1 MRLAVPSRIGSNW
14 PIKVTALGL
23 ATVLWAAVSA
33 EEPTTQLVPIRLDI
47 QPPTSKTL
55 LQDVPPIRGL
65 YAGSGREL
73 IKLLTSAPPAI
84 SKVIP
89 DTVTESFF
97 IINLSPQDFSVT
109 SDAAVVLQD
118 ILPRRIVVALD
129 EVLSRPVR
137 VVSRVDVQAAS
148 GYRLM
153 RSAVSPESVLVSG
166 PEARVERIGSVFTLP
181 AEWTNVRGP
190 IRRTV
195 AIDTAAFGVVR
206 LSQYEVEIDARVE
219 QITQRTFAQVPVII
233 AGGEWESIPPTV
245 QVIVTGP
252 QSRLDA
258 MTTDSLLATAPAA
271 VVEGDLVP
279 VMIRV
284 SRGLSVTFTPDSVQA
299 QRIIL

>member
-1 MRLAVPSRIGSNW
+1 MRLGIPSRIGSNW

-23 ATVLWAAVSA
+23 AMVLWAAVSA
-33 EEPTTQLVPIRLDI
+33 EQPTTQLVPIRLDI
-47 QPPTSKTL
+47 QTPTTKTL
-55 LQDVPPIRGL
+55 LQSVPMIRGL
-65 YAGSGREL
+65 YAGSAREL
-73 IKLLTSAPPAI
+73 DKLSSAPPSI

-97 IINLSPQDFSVT
+97 TINLSLQDVSVT
-109 SDAAVVLQD
+109 SDAAVELQD
-118 ILPRRIVVALD
+118 IFPRSVVVALD
-129 EVLSRPVR
+129 EVFSRPVR
-137 VVSRVDVQAAS
+137 VVSRVDVRAAS

-166 PEARVERIGSVFTLP
+166 PKARVERIGSVFTIP
-181 AEWTNVRGP
+181 ALWNNVRDS

-195 AIDTAAFGVVR
+195 AIDTSAFGVVR

-219 QITQRTFAQVPVII
+219 QITQRTFTQVPVII

-245 QVIVTGP
+245 QVTVTGP
-252 QSRLDA
+252 RSRLNA
-258 MTTDSLLATAPAA
+258 MTTDSLSATAPAA
-271 VVEGDLVP
+271 AVEGDMVP
-279 VMIRV
+279 VSIRV

>member
-1 MRLAVPSRIGSNW
+1 MRLGIPSRIGSNW

-23 ATVLWAAVSA
+23 AMVLWAAVSA
-33 EEPTTQLVPIRLDI
+33 EQPTTQLVPIRLDI
-47 QPPTSKTL
+47 QLPTTKTL
-55 LQDVPPIRGL
+55 LQSVPMIRGL
-65 YAGSGREL
+65 YAGSAREL
-73 IKLLTSAPPAI
+73 DKLSSAPPSI

-97 IINLSPQDFSVT
+97 TINLSLQDVSVT
-109 SDAAVVLQD
+109 SDAAVELQD
-118 ILPRRIVVALD
+118 IFPRSVVVALD
-129 EVLSRPVR
+129 EVFSRPVR
-137 VVSRVDVQAAS
+137 VVSRVDVRAAS

-166 PEARVERIGSVFTLP
+166 PKARVERIGSVFTIP
-181 AEWTNVRGP
+181 ALWNNVRDS

-195 AIDTAAFGVVR
+195 AIDTSAFGVVR

-219 QITQRTFAQVPVII
+219 QITQRTFTQVPVII

-245 QVIVTGP
+245 QVTVTGP
-252 QSRLDA
+252 RSRLNA
-258 MTTDSLLATAPAA
+258 MTTDSLSATAPAA
-271 VVEGDLVP
+271 TVEGDMVP
-279 VMIRV
+279 VSIRV

>member
-1 MRLAVPSRIGSNW
+1 MRLGIPSSIGSNW

-33 EEPTTQLVPIRLDI
+33 EQPTTQLVPIRLDI
-47 QPPTSKTL
+47 QTPTTKTL
-55 LQDVPPIRGL
+55 LQSVPMIRGL
-65 YAGSGREL
+65 YAGSAREL
-73 IKLLTSAPPAI
+73 DKLSSAPPSI

-97 IINLSPQDFSVT
+97 TINLSLQDVSVT
-109 SDAAVVLQD
+109 SDAAVELQD
-118 ILPRRIVVALD
+118 IFPRSVVVALD
-129 EVLSRPVR
+129 EVFSRPVR
-137 VVSRVDVQAAS
+137 VVSRVDVRAAS

-166 PEARVERIGSVFTLP
+166 PKARVERIGSVFTIP
-181 AEWTNVRGP
+181 ALWNNVRDS

-195 AIDTAAFGVVR
+195 AIDTSAFGVVR

-219 QITQRTFAQVPVII
+219 QITQRTFTQVPVII

-245 QVIVTGP
+245 QVTVTGP
-252 QSRLDA
+252 RSRLNA
-258 MTTDSLLATAPAA
+258 MTTDSLSATAPAA
-271 VVEGDLVP
+271 AVEGDMVP
-279 VMIRV
+279 VSIRV

>member
-1 MRLAVPSRIGSNW
+1 MRLGIPSRIGSNW

-23 ATVLWAAVSA
+23 AMVLWAAVSA
-33 EEPTTQLVPIRLDI
+33 EQPTTQLVPIRLDI
-47 QPPTSKTL
+47 QLPTTKTL
-55 LQDVPPIRGL
+55 LQSVPMIRGL
-65 YAGSGREL
+65 YAGSAREL
-73 IKLLTSAPPAI
+73 DKLSSAPPSI

-97 IINLSPQDFSVT
+97 TINLSLQDVSVT
-109 SDAAVVLQD
+109 SDAAVELQD
-118 ILPRRIVVALD
+118 IFPRSVVVALD
-129 EVLSRPVR
+129 EVFSRPVR
-137 VVSRVDVQAAS
+137 VVSRVDVRAAS

-166 PEARVERIGSVFTLP
+166 PKARVERIGSVFTIP
-181 AEWTNVRGP
+181 ALWNNVRDS

-195 AIDTAAFGVVR
+195 AIDTSAFGVVR

-219 QITQRTFAQVPVII
+219 QITQRTFTQVPVII

-245 QVIVTGP
+245 QVTVTGP
-252 QSRLDA
+252 RSRLNA
-258 MTTDSLLATAPAA
+258 MTTDSLSATAPAA
-271 VVEGDLVP
+271 AVEGDMVP
-279 VMIRV
+279 VSIRV

>member
-1 MRLAVPSRIGSNW
+1 MRLGIPSRIGSNW

-33 EEPTTQLVPIRLDI
+33 EQPTTQLVPIRLDI
-47 QPPTSKTL
+47 QLPTTKTL
-55 LQDVPPIRGL
+55 LQSVPMIRGL
-65 YAGSGREL
+65 YAGSAREL
-73 IKLLTSAPPAI
+73 DKLSSAPPSI

-97 IINLSPQDFSVT
+97 TINLSLQDVSVT
-109 SDAAVVLQD
+109 SDAAVELQD
-118 ILPRRIVVALD
+118 IFPRSVVVALD
-129 EVLSRPVR
+129 EVFSRPVR
-137 VVSRVDVQAAS
+137 VVSRVDVRAAS

-166 PEARVERIGSVFTLP
+166 PKARVERIGSVFTIP
-181 AEWTNVRGP
+181 ALWNNVRDS

-195 AIDTAAFGVVR
+195 AIDTSAFGVVR

-219 QITQRTFAQVPVII
+219 QITQRTFTQVPVII

-245 QVIVTGP
+245 QVTVTGP
-252 QSRLDA
+252 RSRLNA
-258 MTTDSLLATAPAA
+258 MTTDSLSATAPAA
-271 VVEGDLVP
+271 AVEGDMVP
-279 VMIRV
+279 VSIRV
-284 SRGLSVTFTPDSVQA
+284 SRGLSVTFAPDSVQA

>member
-1 MRLAVPSRIGSNW
+1 MRLGIPSRIGSNW

-33 EEPTTQLVPIRLDI
+33 EQPTTQLVPIRLDI
-47 QPPTSKTL
+47 QLPTTKTL
-55 LQDVPPIRGL
+55 LQSVPMIRGL
-65 YAGSGREL
+65 YAGSAREL
-73 IKLLTSAPPAI
+73 DKLSSAPPSI

-97 IINLSPQDFSVT
+97 TINLSLQDVSVT
-109 SDAAVVLQD
+109 SDAAVELQD
-118 ILPRRIVVALD
+118 IFPRSVVVALD
-129 EVLSRPVR
+129 EVFSRPVR
-137 VVSRVDVQAAS
+137 VVSRVDVRAAS

-166 PEARVERIGSVFTLP
+166 PKARVERIGSVFTIP
-181 AEWTNVRGP
+181 ALWNNVRDS

-195 AIDTAAFGVVR
+195 AIDTSAFGVVR

-219 QITQRTFAQVPVII
+219 QITQRTFTQVPVII

-245 QVIVTGP
+245 QVTVTGP
-252 QSRLDA
+252 RSRLNA
-258 MTTDSLLATAPAA
+258 MTTDSLSATAPAA
-271 VVEGDLVP
+271 AVEGDMVP
-279 VMIRV
+279 VSIRV

>member
-1 MRLAVPSRIGSNW
+1 MRLGIPSRIGSNW

-23 ATVLWAAVSA
+23 AMVLWAAVSA
-33 EEPTTQLVPIRLDI
+33 EQPTTQLVPIRLDI
-47 QPPTSKTL
+47 QTPTTKTL
-55 LQDVPPIRGL
+55 LQSVPMIRGL
-65 YAGSGREL
+65 YAGSAREL
-73 IKLLTSAPPAI
+73 DKLSSAPPSI

-97 IINLSPQDFSVT
+97 TINLSLQDVSVT
-109 SDAAVVLQD
+109 SDAAVELQD
-118 ILPRRIVVALD
+118 IFPRSVVVALD
-129 EVLSRPVR
+129 EVFSRPVR
-137 VVSRVDVQAAS
+137 VVSRVDVRAAS

-166 PEARVERIGSVFTLP
+166 PKARVERIGSVFTIP
-181 AEWTNVRGP
+181 ALWNNVRDS

-195 AIDTAAFGVVR
+195 AIDTSAFGVVR

-219 QITQRTFAQVPVII
+219 QITQRTFTQVPVII

-245 QVIVTGP
+245 QVTVTGP
-252 QSRLDA
+252 RSRLNT
-258 MTTDSLLATAPAA
+258 MTTDSLSATAPAA
-271 VVEGDLVP
+271 AAEGDMVP
-279 VMIRV
+279 VSIRV

>member
-1 MRLAVPSRIGSNW
+1 MRLGIPSRIGSNW

-33 EEPTTQLVPIRLDI
+33 EQPTTQLVPIRLDI
-47 QPPTSKTL
+47 QTPTTKTL
-55 LQDVPPIRGL
+55 LQSVPMIRGL
-65 YAGSGREL
+65 YAGSAREL
-73 IKLLTSAPPAI
+73 DKLSSAPPSI

-97 IINLSPQDFSVT
+97 TINLSLQDVSVT
-109 SDAAVVLQD
+109 SDAAVELQD
-118 ILPRRIVVALD
+118 IFPRSVVVALD
-129 EVLSRPVR
+129 EVFSRPVR
-137 VVSRVDVQAAS
+137 VVSRVDVRAAS

-166 PEARVERIGSVFTLP
+166 PKARVERIGSVFTIP
-181 AEWTNVRGP
+181 AQWNNVRDS

-195 AIDTAAFGVVR
+195 AIDTSAFGVVR

-219 QITQRTFAQVPVII
+219 QITQRTFTQVPVII

-245 QVIVTGP
+245 QVTVTGP
-252 QSRLDA
+252 RSRLNA
-258 MTTDSLLATAPAA
+258 MTTDSLSATAPAA
-271 VVEGDLVP
+271 AVEGDMVP
-279 VMIRV
+279 VSIRV

>member
-47 QPPTSKTL
+47 QAPTTRTL
-55 LQDVPPIRGL
+55 LQDIPPIRGL
-65 YAGSGREL
+65 YAGSAREL
-73 IKLLTSAPPAI
+73 IKLLIDPPSIA
-84 SKVIP
+84 KVIP
-89 DTVTESFF
+89 DSITQSFF
-97 IINLSPQDFSVT
+97 TIDLSPQDVSVT

-118 ILPRRIVVALD
+118 ILPRRVVVALD
-129 EVLSRPVR
+129 ERLSRPVQ
-137 VVSRVDVQAAS
+137 VVSRVDVRAAS

-153 RSAVSPESVLVSG
+153 RSAVLPESVLVSG
-166 PEARVERIGSVFTLP
+166 PAAQVERIGSVFTIP
-181 AEWTNVRGP
+181 AEFNNVRAP

-195 AIDTAAFGVVR
+195 AIDTSAFGVVR

-219 QITQRTFAQVPVII
+219 QISQRTFAQVPVII

-245 QVIVTGP
+245 QVTVTGP
-252 QSRLDA
+252 RSRLDV

-271 VVEGDLVP
+271 EVDGDMVA
-279 VMIRV
+279 VRIRV